1 MKLVLAA
8 RGSQEAG
15 FTKPAGE
22 NYELC
27 TAACV
32 FFVDSCKGASIYD
45 IRSGGGG
52 GGSPK
57 SRRKEHNQLIC
68 DSDKGG
74 GGQQIWKFCGRL
86 SIAPY
91 LDGYRYVKKVEG

>member
-57 SRRKEHNQLIC
+57 SRRKEHNQLIYDI
-68 DSDKGG
+68 DSSVAAR
-74 GGQQIWKFCGRL
+74 GQRL
-86 SIAPY
+86 LSRFTALYICAASI
-91 LDGYRYVKKVEG
+91 V